1 MGEIRQLN
9 EEHEFREAF
18 PVVNQLRTH
27 LTEDLF
33 VELVSQM
40 REEGYTLFVCL
51 DGEEIKAAAGIAVL
65 TNLYYGKHV
74 WVYDFVTD
82 TEARSKGYGYELL
95 SFIESFAVQN
105 GCSCVALSSNFE
117 RSDAHRF
124 YEEKAGYER
133 VSYVFKKNL

>member
-9 EEHEFREAF
+9 EEHEIRKAF
-18 PVVNQLRTH
+18 PVMNQLRKH

-40 REEGYTLFVCL
+40 KDEGYTLFVCL
-51 DGEEIKAAAGIAVL
+51 DGEEIKAAAGLAVL

-74 WVYDFVTD
+74 WVYDLVTD
-82 TEARSKGYGYELL
+82 SEARSKGYGYELL

-117 RSDAHRF
+117 RTDAHRF
-124 YEEKAGYER
+124 YEEKSGYER

>member
-9 EEHEFREAF
+9 EPHEFREAF
-18 PVVNQLRTH
+18 PVMRQLRTH

-33 VELVSQM
+33 AELVGEMQ
-40 REEGYTLFVCL
+40 EEGYTLFALV
-51 DGEEIKAAAGIAVL
+51 DEGEIRAAAGIAVL

-74 WVYDFVTD
+74 WVYDLVTD
-82 TEARSKGYGYELL
+82 NKARSKGFGYEMLAFL
-95 SFIESFAVQN
+95 ESFAAQN

-117 RSDAHRF
+117 RVDAHRF
-124 YEEKAGYER
+124 YEDKAGYDR